1 MIRFLDLREKLKNND
16 YAALCI
22 YGNDGWLKRKSIAN
36 VCEVYGVTDDG
47 FSVDN
52 LGSSSERPT
61 IEQINLACL
70 TPSMFCAKKVV
81 VCNNFAFP
89 EGSTKLAEAKR
100 QLSELI
106 KQADGSF
113 CLIFVADDCKHFQ
126 DVAGMETVNC
136 NHLDKESVIKWIIA
150 FAKRQGVA
158 IDRFSADKIATYCLL
173 DMSRVAV
180 ETQKLVD
187 YGEITA
193 ESIDM
198 LVHKDAEYAVYDLS
212 DAIAKKDAR
221 RAIELYRALIAR
233 GEDSRALFGLIYN
246 FYRRVY
252 YVKTS
257 AFSAEETANYL
268 GVKVGSISFARMT
281 AERYKPM
288 QLKRALEL
296 LSTADERLKAFV
308 DENEVMNLLIM
319 QLVAL

>member
-22 YGNDGWLKRKSIAN
+22 YGNDTWLKRKSIVN
-36 VCEVYGVTDDG
+36 VCEAYGVTDDG
-47 FSVDN
+47 FSIDT
-52 LGSSSERPT
+52 LDKPT
-61 IEQINLACL
+61 VEQISLACL
-70 TPSMFCAKKVV
+70 TPSMFCPKKVV
-81 VCNNFAFP
+81 VCNDFVFS
-89 EGSTKLAEAKR
+89 EGTSKNAEIKR
-100 QLSELI
+100 QLSDLL
-106 KQADGSF
+106 KQSDGSF
-113 CLIFVADDCKHFQ
+113 CLIFVADDSKHFA
-126 DVAGMETVNC
+126 DIVGIETVNC

-158 IDRFSADKIATYCLL
+158 IDRLSADKIATYCLL
-173 DMSRVAV
+173 DMSRVSV

-187 YGEITA
+187 YGEVSTEA
-193 ESIDM
+193 IDM

-212 DAIAKKDAR
+212 DAIASKNAN
-221 RAIELYRALIAR
+221 RAIELYRGLIAR
-233 GEDSRALFGLIYN
+233 GEDNRALFGLLYN

-257 AFSAEETANYL
+257 AFSLEETATYL
-268 GVKVGSISFARMT
+268 GVKPGAVNFAKNT

-296 LSTADERLKAFV
+296 LSQADARLKAYV

-319 QLVAL
+319 QLVSL